1 MIYVTDLVKTTKYV
15 PLWSKITTK
24 TTKNTIFK
32 VIYAYILKE
41 YSKICG
47 PILFVCIDFLL

>member
-15 PLWSKITTK
+15 PLWSMITTK

-32 VIYAYILKE
+32 VIYMRIY
-41 YSKICG
+41 
-47 PILFVCIDFLL
+47 